1 MKEAIN
7 LMQKRALKIIALFNI
22 STISVVILLISF
34 FAISYHQNVSIAD
47 AIYISQCGNE
57 NLDDGEQ
64 CDDGNTQN
72 GDECSSTCQFE
83 PTINEGDIIINE
95 LMWMGSSVSTADE
108 WIELKNTTNND
119 ITSLAGCALF
129 KKNGTTIADLSS
141 YSITAKSY
149 LVISKKNRV
158 ESKID
163 IDTNATLAYQA
174 LSNTALQIKLT
185 CGELL
190 IDIAGDEGT
199 PLKGANG
206 NIKSSMSRKL
216 SAGDGTLPENWCT
229 AITRE
234 NWDAG
239 TTELGT
245 PGAENVCNLI
255 SGYKFNDLDGNGVW
269 NKDAEPNEPGLSG
282 WIINLYDTIETLVAT
297 TTTISENLGYYEFK
311 NILAG
316 TYHVKENVQNGWQQ
330 TAPADPNYYSITL
343 SDNQKSENN
352 NFSNHLIP
360 PPDYQCSD
368 GTDNDGDSL
377 IDINDPGCH
386 SDGNAIN
393 TGSYVPTDYDET
405 DIPPLPPTQQCSD
418 GMDND
423 QDGHIDVADSTC
435 HSDSDPLNSL
445 SYLPN
450 KNNERNN
457 IPFIT
462 LAKSEISFFVG
473 ENFDPYAGF
482 ATASDYEDGNITS
495 DITASGYV
503 SVNNIGKYYVHY
515 NVSDSE
521 NAPAETKTLEV
532 NIVKRECTS
541 NCGGGSIIVKPSIVI
556 TDEKVEYLGSG
567 KAQVSWKTNIETTEQ
582 VVYGDNSVAVLG
594 VPPKYG
600 YDSANAES
608 INMKK
613 EHSVM
618 ISGLTDG
625 IIYYFR
631 PVADRSGSTGEV
643 VGKEVFYAIE
653 RGEVK
658 GEIAPMPAPEPCSY
672 LLEYIKLGRNNNSV
686 EVEKLERFL
695 NEFEEEILPVNGI
708 YEKIDFD
715 AVSRFQE
722 KYMSAVLSPWSHN
735 RATGYVYITTKKK
748 INEIYCGRE
757 FPLTE
762 QQQVEITSFSARY
775 SGVGTVGAPKT
786 DDPKAVPAPSEQEE
800 SQFTEPEEQVT
811 GRVEGESASA
821 ENGISEK
828 MDEEEDVSEQ
838 QQEQEEDKA
847 SEDKEKDNDFIA
859 SAFKLII
866 IIIAII
872 SIIGLSYF
880 AYRFNKKNYS

>member
-1 MKEAIN
+1 
-7 LMQKRALKIIALFNI
+7 
-22 STISVVILLISF
+22 
-34 FAISYHQNVSIAD
+34 
-47 AIYISQCGNE
+47 
-57 NLDDGEQ
+57 
-64 CDDGNTQN
+64 
-72 GDECSSTCQFE
+72 
-83 PTINEGDIIINE
+83 

-108 WIELKNTTNND
+108 WIELRNMTSVEIDFSNTPWSIYKNDLLMLVINSGILEADGILETDGYFLISNNSED
-119 ITSLAGCALF
+119 HIFAGGESALNVAPDFINSSVSLSSSSVQYKLYDAENSEGNLIDTADDGLGEALAGEY
-129 KKNGTTIADLSS
+129 IADNVW
-141 YSITAKSY
+141 K
-149 LVISKKNRV
+149 
-158 ESKID
+158 
-163 IDTNATLAYQA
+163 
-174 LSNTALQIKLT
+174 
-185 CGELL
+185 
-190 IDIAGDEGT
+190 
-199 PLKGANG
+199 
-206 NIKSSMSRKL
+206 SMSRR
-216 SAGDGTLPENWCT
+216 ADPGDGTLAGNWCT
-229 AITRE
+229 AATSV
-234 NWDAG
+234 NWDAE
-239 TTELGT
+239 TTEKGT

-316 TYHVKENVQNGWQQ
+316 AYLVKENVQNGWQQ
-330 TAPADPNYYSITL
+330 TAPVNPNYHEITL
-343 SDNQKSENN
+343 SDNQALENN
-352 NFSNHLIP
+352 NFGNQLISLP
-360 PPDYQCSD
+360 VYQCSD

-423 QDGHIDVADSTC
+423 QDGHIDIADPTC

-503 SVNNIGKYYVHY
+503 NVNNIGKYYVHY

-532 NIVKRECTS
+532 NVVQQGCAS
-541 NCGGGSIIVKPSIVI
+541 NCGGSTVIIKPSITI

-658 GEIAPMPAPEPCSY
+658 GEVAPMPAPEPCSY
-672 LLEYIKLGRNNNSV
+672 LLEYIKLGRNNNPV

-695 NEFEEEILPVNGI
+695 NEFEGEILPVNGI

-811 GRVEGESASA
+811 GRVEVESASA

-847 SEDKEKDNDFIA
+847 SEDKENEMNQGDEKEKDNDFIA